1 LLQKKVLDQLKKPI
15 NISEEESNENTQ
27 QKYLLSSDFNVVNLD
42 EAIKIVDDV
51 NKLNRKEIV
60 IDMKHGK

>member
-1 LLQKKVLDQLKKPI
+1 MLQKKVLDQLKKPI